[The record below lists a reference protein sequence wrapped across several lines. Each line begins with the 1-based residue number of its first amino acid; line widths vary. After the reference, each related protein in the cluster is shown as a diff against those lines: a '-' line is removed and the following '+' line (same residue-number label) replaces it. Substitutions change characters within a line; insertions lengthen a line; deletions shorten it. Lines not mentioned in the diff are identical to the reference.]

1 MPAYEPGEHLASD
14 NLYVQASSARQ
25 AAKVTVKT
33 VKTAAAGAATPVG
46 KAAGGVAHGVKAA
59 VRRVRHGKRL
69 GPKITVKGRLQR
81 RLYLAKR
88 GLKAAPGRAGKRV
101 AKAAAASP
109 AAYAKGVNR
118 MSDAVTRALQTAAG
132 DETSQVAS
140 QATAQLAKTPA
151 RGARAIR
158 GTIRSVR
165 KARRA
170 VKRARLAVKQVKYAR
185 TGIQA
190 VKAVGQV
197 VGSSLS
203 ALGMMVLPLLA
214 GILAIVAIAGMFTS
228 LLASPA
234 AACTPQQVQ
243 AASFGASSG
252 KLEGLAT
259 SQRLGAS
266 VVDYR
271 KMGISPTWF
280 ENDRSGYQ
288 YEQCTWW
295 VANRWKSLGLEVYH
309 HMGNGAQWAASARR
323 LGYPTGTTPRLG
335 AIVSMQGGVLGASLG
350 PYGHVAVVEQIDKDS
365 SIWVSESGTI
375 LFGRYHAPIL
385 SKYTKSQLD
394 MASGRYTYIYSTRG
408 KPAAQASS
416 GSSDSYDSYGCQ
428 ADDRQAGDTGAS
440 SKDAKAAQAY
450 AHEQCVK
457 RYGWGETDWTALV
470 KLWNKES
477 GWNYR
482 AVNKGSG
489 AYGIPQALPGGKMA
503 SKGADWKTNPHTQID
518 WGLDYI
524 RGRYGSPSAA
534 WKHSQQTN
542 WY

>member
-25 AAKVTVKT
+25 AAKVAVKT
-33 VKTAAAGAATPVG
+33 VKTAAAAAATPVG
-46 KAAGGVAHGVKAA
+46 KVAGGVAHGVKAA
-59 VRRVRHGKRL
+59 VRRVRFGRRL

-88 GLKAAPGRAGKRV
+88 GLKAAPRKAGKGV
-101 AKAAAASP
+101 VKAVGGSP
-109 AAYAKGVNR
+109 AAYAKGVGR
-118 MSDAVTRALQTAAG
+118 VTDRSMQAMQSAAG
-132 DETSQVAS
+132 DEASQTAS

-151 RGARAIR
+151 RGVK
-158 GTIRSVR
+158 TIRHTVGNAR
-165 KARRA
+165 KARKA

-185 TGIQA
+185 TGLQA

-214 GILAIVAIAGMFTS
+214 GILVIVAIAGMFTS
-228 LLASPA
+228 LFSSPA
-234 AACTPQQVQ
+234 AACTPQQVR
-243 AASFGASSG
+243 AAGFGAVGG
-252 KLEGLAT
+252 KLEGLAV
-259 SQRLGAS
+259 SPQFGAS

-280 ENDRSGYQ
+280 ENDASGYQ

-295 VANRWKSLGLEVYH
+295 VANRWKSLGLEVDH
-309 HMGNGAQWAASARR
+309 HMGNGAQWAASAKR
-323 LGYPTGTTPRLG
+323 LGYPTGSTPRLG

-350 PYGHVAVVEQIDKDS
+350 PYGHVAVVEQIDKDG

-394 MASGRYTYIYSTRG
+394 MAFGRYTYIYSTRG
-408 KPAAQASS
+408 KPAAMSAS
-416 GSSDSYDSYGCQ
+416 GSSASTVSYGCQ
-428 ADDRQAGDTGAS
+428 ADDQAGGAGAS
-440 SKDAKAAQAY
+440 SKDAKAAQTY

-457 RYGWGETDWTALV
+457 RYGWGETDWQALV

-482 AVNKGSG
+482 ATNPSSG
-489 AYGIPQALPGGKMA
+489 AYGIPQALPGDKMA